1 MQTKL
6 MFALVLMPCAFAQK
20 APDSKTPDQRF
31 ADLVVSATPMGLA
44 KTSNGL
50 STTRDELA
58 TAVAL
63 QAERERQTA
72 QAAKAFYTQNPGHP
86 KATEAQKIEALG
98 SVRGTPAGDTVEAF
112 AAIKLAKAFR
122 ERTDVPVKDRF
133 EVALAADRLALTVKI
148 KAKTAADQPL
158 EWQLVAERLR
168 VEFGELP
175 ELLDFLME
183 IARRADL
190 PTAVRI
196 ASPIVSSPKATATA
210 KARAQAVIARAALP
224 GSRLNLRLAKID
236 GGEFDFSQQQGN
248 LTFVFV
254 WSPTNPL
261 ALDAARHF
269 ADALPQGAQ
278 LVYIALG
285 GSLPEVVRL
294 KAAAPLPGVH
304 CHAPAGA
311 ASRDAYDALKIRYA
325 GLPCLY
331 VINRAGFLAGVGQ
344 VAEFPALLVAGL
356 R

>member
-1 MQTKL
+1 

-168 VEFGELP
+168 TAERGQALGFGVAR
-175 ELLDFLME
+175 FLF
-183 IARRADL
+183 IQAAHVAPARR
-190 PTAVRI
+190 RG
-196 ASPIVSSPKATATA
+196 KA
-210 KARAQAVIARAALP
+210 KRGQ
-224 GSRLNLRLAKID
+224 
-236 GGEFDFSQQQGN
+236 
-248 LTFVFV
+248 
-254 WSPTNPL
+254 
-261 ALDAARHF
+261 
-269 ADALPQGAQ
+269 
-278 LVYIALG
+278 ALG
-285 GSLPEVVRL
+285 FRV
-294 KAAAPLPGVH
+294 PL
-304 CHAPAGA
+304 
-311 ASRDAYDALKIRYA
+311 
-325 GLPCLY
+325 
-331 VINRAGFLAGVGQ
+331 F
-344 VAEFPALLVAGL
+344 
-356 R
+356 